1 MKSVSRGFFSFLP
14 VEGLTDGHPCSPIL
28 KTAAWRLPGSCPS
41 LIPKKLLMPFFQT
54 SPEMLHP
61 STLLLNTASS
71 LSQSLWLNLK

>member
-1 MKSVSRGFFSFLP
+1 MKSVSHGLFSFLP
-14 VEGLTDGHPCSPIL
+14 VEVHSYTENSCG
-28 KTAAWRLPGSCPS
+28 AWRLPGSCPS

-61 STLLLNTASS
+61 STLLLNAVYS